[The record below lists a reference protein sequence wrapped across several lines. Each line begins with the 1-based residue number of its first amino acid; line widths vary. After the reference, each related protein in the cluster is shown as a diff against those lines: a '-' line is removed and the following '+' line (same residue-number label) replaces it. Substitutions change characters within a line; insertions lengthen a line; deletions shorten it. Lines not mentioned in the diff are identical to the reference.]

1 MIQQTKF
8 TYSPLG
14 KTLQKKKKPKKKKK
28 NKKKQLEI
36 KGKII

>member
-14 KTLQKKKKPKKKKK
+14 KTLQKKKP
-28 NKKKQLEI
+28 NKKKTI
-36 KGKII
+36 KDQGQYNLNV